1 MDGKFCFLQIQRF
14 SLDKQIELFQ
24 GTQKLIRGKIG
35 KRAAYKFFKEAS
47 YVVALGSNDFIN
59 NYLMPVYTDSWT
71 YNDETFMD
79 YLIGTLERQLKV
91 YLVYIHPNTTSFSFF
106 LFASNNKNLFTYVV
120 FVCSYF
126 IV

>member
-91 YLVYIHPNTTSFSFF
+91 YLVYIHPKFLTQLLF
-106 LFASNNKNLFTYVV
+106 LFPLR
-120 FVCSYF
+120 
-126 IV
+126 I